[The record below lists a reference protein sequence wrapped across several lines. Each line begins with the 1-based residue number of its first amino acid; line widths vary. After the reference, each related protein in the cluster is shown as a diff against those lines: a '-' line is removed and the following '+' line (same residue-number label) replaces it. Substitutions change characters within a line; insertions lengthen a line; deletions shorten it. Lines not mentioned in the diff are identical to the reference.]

1 MAKVQPLVSFG
12 LRDARSTEQQA
23 EACCSELPFCQASKE
38 LIPLIGRAPHSA
50 LGVDRAVIDDLVAAN
65 QILAQHGVLDA
76 WGHVS
81 VRHPD
86 RGDRYLLSRA
96 RAPALVAAGDI
107 MEFDFAS
114 NPTYGHG
121 RSMFLERFI
130 HGEVYRARPDVHAVV
145 HSHSPTVIPFSV
157 TGEPLR
163 AISHVASFLVDAA
176 PVWEIRDAGITQGL
190 LVTSNA
196 QAKSLAGTLAN
207 APVALMRGHGNV
219 VVAPDIKRV
228 VHRAIY
234 TEINARQLAMALSF
248 GRPITYLAP
257 DEAQD
262 PKRLD
267 DAWEVWK
274 IGLEAA
280 FGQATGQSAT

>member
-1 MAKVQPLVSFG
+1 MS
-12 LRDARSTEQQA
+12 D
-23 EACCSELPFCQASKE
+23 
-38 LIPLIGRAPHSA
+38 RAPHDA
-50 LGVDRAVIDDLVAAN
+50 LGVDAAVIGDLVTAN
-65 QILAQHGVLDA
+65 HILARHGVLDA

-81 VRHPD
+81 IRHPV
-86 RGDRYLLSRA
+86 RPDRYLISRA
-96 RAPALVAAGDI
+96 RAPALVGSDDI
-107 MEFDFAS
+107 MEFDLDS
-114 NPTYGHG
+114 NPSDLRG

-130 HGEVYRARPDVHAVV
+130 HGEVYRARRDVHAVV

-163 AISHVASFLVDAA
+163 AISHVASFLVEPA

-190 LVTSNA
+190 LVTSTA
-196 QAKSLAGTLAN
+196 QGKSLAGTLAN

-248 GRPITYLAP
+248 GRPVTYLAP

-267 DAWEVWK
+267 DAWEVWTSE
-274 IGLEAA
+274 L
-280 FGQATGQSAT
+280 